1 MSATPLYFDPDC
13 HPDDTLKSFGEFAQ
27 DFELRYSATYPD
39 PPKVSL
45 ESAIQ
50 RWKLTNDSKS
60 PSVNEYDSIIDEWKS
75 RDMVAKFLGIYS
87 SRRFYTDWVSALPN
101 EGERKN
107 ATWAILK
114 TKISEFY
121 KPTENLTL
129 ISIS

>member
-114 TKISEFY
+114 TKIS
-121 KPTENLTL
+121 
-129 ISIS
+129 